1 MIVKY
6 AQEHDPELVKQ
17 AQAIA
22 TKHATLWEPFARI
35 HLIMKY
41 ASVMSVERQVELHT
55 KSAEFIKQYFELLEE
70 TNKCPK
76 RHFIEYL
83 LADWADRFSSV
94 GLFAEDATE
103 SIHAMINRML
113 KRLQAV
119 KGKKKYECM
128 LKPCLRSKI
137 QIWEPRMT
145 S

>member
-22 TKHATLWEPFARI
+22 TKHAALWEPFARI

-70 TNKCPK
+70 TNKCPNCISSSINWLTGPIDS
-76 RHFIEYL
+76 RCETVSLSDQQGSRWCFPVCHVVMVG
-83 LADWADRFSSV
+83 FS
-94 GLFAEDATE
+94 APPKHPE
-103 SIHAMINRML
+103 N
-113 KRLQAV
+113 
-119 KGKKKYECM
+119 
-128 LKPCLRSKI
+128 
-137 QIWEPRMT
+137 
-145 S
+145 